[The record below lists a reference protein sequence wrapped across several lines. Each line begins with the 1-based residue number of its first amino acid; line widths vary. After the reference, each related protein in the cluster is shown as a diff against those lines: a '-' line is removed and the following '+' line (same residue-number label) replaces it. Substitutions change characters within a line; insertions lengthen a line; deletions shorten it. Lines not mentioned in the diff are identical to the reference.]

1 MKNPYAKIKLFTFL
15 AYGSI
20 LLSLCLSILPA
31 WFLMQA
37 VGGSIGAV
45 LFGLCMVLCTVG
57 LSILSFRLFGR
68 LIQKQNANRKQFVC
82 IKTAAFSRAKFV
94 KNNSMDYVHEG
105 VFSMMLPGK
114 AVRTLSLF
122 ILSPETTGFDLKR
135 MQKLQRDHVL
145 KDHPQAKKK
154 SGWPL
159 RIQVL
164 VLENASLEDFR
175 SSLSRDSERMYA
187 QGQIRCLYDN
197 KNKKLYLP
205 VFPGRRMSL
214 TALLHFEQTVNV
226 LSELL
231 QAKKIEEV

>member
-1 MKNPYAKIKLFTFL
+1 MKNPYGKIKLFTFL

-20 LLSLCLSILPA
+20 LLALCLSIIPA

-37 VGGSIGAV
+37 VGGAAGAV

-57 LSILSFRLFGR
+57 LSILAFWGFGK
-68 LIQKQNANRKQFVC
+68 LIQKQNADRKPFVC
-82 IKTAAFSRAKFV
+82 IQTAAFSRAKFV
-94 KNNSMDYVHEG
+94 KNHAMSYVSEG
-105 VFSMMLPGK
+105 IFSMLLPGK

-154 SGWPL
+154 KGWPL
-159 RIQVL
+159 RIQIL
-164 VLENASLEDFR
+164 VLENAPMENFR
-175 SSLSRDSERMYA
+175 DSLSKDSERMYA

-205 VFPGRRMSL
+205 VFPGRKMSL

-231 QAKKIEEV
+231 QAKRIEEV